1 MFIVGVEIAVKGPM
15 HILYCSKILVQWS
28 SKRKNAFLNKF
39 GNKIDNK
46 LGNHALKSNMKL
58 TIKKLMGLFDFAM
71 MLKFLLVFSKYFL
84 KYLQSNRMFCSP

>member
-39 GNKIDNK
+39 VN
-46 LGNHALKSNMKL
+46 LVTKL
-58 TIKKLMGLFDFAM
+58 TTNLGTAL
-71 MLKFLLVFSKYFL
+71 
-84 KYLQSNRMFCSP
+84 